1 MKKNCLV
8 ILLAFVLL
16 TQACKKND
24 VSSLTKQLDVKTSF
38 MEKYMRVQNA
48 KEGTVTISST
58 SYNFKNNVVYE
69 VRASFADPVYQDITV
84 DDIVL
89 KPYKTLEGFSNN
101 VYVVDDNTSQ
111 ANLKKLF
118 GKTVQVSLNSSG
130 VSLRNSSSVYNP
142 NEFNI
147 TGGARNTALSWNAN
161 GGGND
166 VYILIF
172 FHPNKAINEDFSGYA
187 PVSRYIT
194 TNDDGSHQL
203 TEADFAG
210 IPKGAGVDIL
220 IARGN
225 TAVASGVT
233 NGGGGT
239 AIQAVSTA
247 IISGTYGGSGGG
259 GCTNCGT
266 PDPIVYL

>member
-8 ILLAFVLL
+8 ILFAFVLL

-24 VSSLTKQLDVKTSF
+24 VGFVTQQLDIKSSF
-38 MEKYMRVQNA
+38 MQKYMRVKGA
-48 KEGTVTISST
+48 TEGTVYINST
-58 SYNFKNNVVYE
+58 SYNFKNNVTYE
-69 VRASFADPVYQDITV
+69 VRASFANPVYQDITV

-89 KPYKTLEGFSNN
+89 RPYKTLEGFTNN
-101 VYVVDDNTSQ
+101 EYVTGDSIPKEK
-111 ANLKKLF
+111 LKKLF
-118 GKTVQVSLNSSG
+118 GKTVQVSLNTGG

-147 TGGARNTALSWNAN
+147 TGGPRNTALSWNAN
-161 GGGND
+161 SNND
-166 VYILIF
+166 AVYILIF

-187 PVSRYIT
+187 PVSRYIS

-259 GCTNCGT
+259 GCTNCGV
-266 PDPIVYL
+266 PDPIIYL